1 MSGCTIYAFIFL
13 LYFSRYTTSLQTPG
27 NTMKTLKCKYG
38 AIKALLNVRLCARLQ
53 RGMLARSQTPSV
65 PSQSCCLA
73 ARGARSTTHLRE
85 LGQMLKVPIDFP
97 GGGGSKSWL
106 LSQGFP
112 AGLSPWLQG
121 AGGHSPVVLQLCPPR
136 CHAQGWLCRVG
147 DAGVQGCLGRRRAA
161 WCFIYLFFSSRF
173 THAEVRNQLPACACV
188 CLHAGKLK

>member
-38 AIKALLNVRLCARLQ
+38 AIKALLNVRLCARLW

-85 LGQMLKVPIDFP
+85 LRRMLKVPTDFP

-106 LSQGFP
+106 LSQSFP

-121 AGGHSPVVLQLCPPR
+121 AGGHSPLVLQLCPPR
-136 CHAQGWLCRVG
+136 CHAWWRLCRVG
-147 DAGVQGCLGRRRAA
+147 DTGVQGCLGRRRAA
-161 WCFIYLFFSSRF
+161 WCFILLFFFRLVSRMPKYEISCQR
-173 THAEVRNQLPACACV
+173 ARVCV
-188 CLHAGKLK
+188 CMRGS